1 MLKFTTQPR
10 HETVDI
16 QIPYRATQDAEL
28 TETLIQAIKILVAAI
43 GSARGQDIS
52 GDPEDLR
59 WTKEFLVGFAL
70 LAVGEARSMLLL
82 LSDNLN
88 RHARVHLR
96 SMYEY
101 ELRVRILLTDPKKGL
116 MFRDSLAYEMRD
128 LCKRLSGS
136 LEAINKEIAESLG
149 IDEAPQVV
157 GTKEKDAFG
166 GSVRNQ
172 MKDEIAPEQRYIG
185 TFAWASLVSHGSIF
199 ALRELSRA
207 TQGATADLLARSTDD
222 DKGNVLLYNAC
233 WLILGF
239 AGNLYSKFGVSIAG
253 MDLAAHKIIEINKR
267 LKIVSPE
274 QENKAMKARA
284 EHLRKKNEEG
294 KNIHG

>member
-1 MLKFTTQPR
+1 MLKFTSQPR

-16 QIPYRATQDAEL
+16 QIPYRATQDEEL
-28 TETLIQAIKILVAAI
+28 TETLIEAIGILVAAI

-70 LAVGEARSMLLL
+70 LAIGEARSMLLL

-101 ELRVRILLTDPKKGL
+101 ELRVKILLADPKKGL

-128 LCKRLSGS
+128 LCKRLGGS
-136 LEAINKEIAESLG
+136 MEAINKEIAESLG
-149 IDEAPQVV
+149 IDDTTQIV
-157 GTKEKDAFG
+157 GAKEKDAFG

-185 TFAWASLVSHGSIF
+185 TFAWASLVSHGSILS
-199 ALRELSRA
+199 LRELARV
-207 TQGATADLLARSTDD
+207 TQGATNDLLARSAED
-222 DKGNVLLYNAC
+222 DKGNVLLYNAS
-233 WLILGF
+233 WLTLGF

-253 MDLAAHKIIEINKR
+253 MEMVANKIIAINKR
-267 LKIVSPE
+267 LTIVSPE
-274 QENKAMKARA
+274 QEDRALKARA
-284 EHLRKKNEEG
+284 AHMKKG
-294 KNIHG
+294 